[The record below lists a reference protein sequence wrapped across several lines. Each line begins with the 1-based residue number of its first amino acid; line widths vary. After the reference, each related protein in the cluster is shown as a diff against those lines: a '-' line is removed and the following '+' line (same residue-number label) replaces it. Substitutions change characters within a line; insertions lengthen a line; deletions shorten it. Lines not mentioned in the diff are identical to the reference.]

1 MTPETIT
8 GLSIPR
14 ELVLGVL
21 RGEEPVSDM
30 RRLRVIAA
38 LANDQRDGEGERN
51 GREIGEAA

>member
-1 MTPETIT
+1 MTPESIN

-30 RRLRVIAA
+30 RRLHVIAA
-38 LANDQRDGEGERN
+38 LASDQQDAERGRDD
-51 GREIGEAA
+51 IGEAA